1 MSNIRTSLEGKRGC
15 GWRKEGGLYLV
26 LPEFGGRP
34 CGKLPLPLDRCPCCG
49 GGIKFARGWTWVDGK
64 LLFKDKECQGFPRPL
79 NHERCILDDPPEKM
93 GLIWI
98 GEKFYE
104 TPEDWL
110 NEGRDMGVSRR
121 IKNVP
126 KGFKIGETWV
136 AVAHIE
142 AIPGT
147 TTVRVPDLPP
157 PDKGGKK
164 IKEKVEWWK
173 LRVSKPFRK
182 EKGKPAIFQVF
193 KPSAIEYVVKG
204 TETEEELT
212 KLEEYG
218 ISLVK
223 VVKIEEKR
231 EEKQAE
237 LPVTQETTD

>member
-1 MSNIRTSLEGKRGC
+1 MSNIRINLEGKRGC
-15 GWRKEGGLYLV
+15 GYRKEGGLYLV
-26 LPEFGGRP
+26 LPEFVGKP

-49 GGIKFARGWTWVDGK
+49 GGIKFARGWTWIDGK
-64 LLFKDKECQGFPRPL
+64 LLFKDRGCPLPRPL

-121 IKNVP
+121 IKNIP
-126 KGFKIGETWV
+126 KGFVLGETWV

-142 AIPGT
+142 AIPGQ
-147 TTVRVPDLPP
+147 VVVKVPDLPP
-157 PDKGGKK
+157 PDNGGKK
-164 IKEKVEWWK
+164 ITKEK
-173 LRVSKPFRK
+173 K

-193 KPSAIEYVVKG
+193 KPSAIEYIIKG

-212 KLEEYG
+212 KLEERG
-218 ISLVK
+218 ISLVT
-223 VVKIEEKR
+223 VIKIKEIK
-231 EEKQAE
+231 EEKQPE
-237 LPVTQETTD
+237 LPITQEATV